1 MDDALELGVQDNE
14 FEAEIPQNAEN
25 LWQESNSKMD
35 VKLNTNFDP
44 KDYISLSEA
53 KQTLLQNLEQYDLK
67 DNAMLCSRGSVKS
80 RLGIRESQPELMD
93 CSETNDLERCEVSG
107 AEISA
112 SRKGINTAAKYV
124 FNPVMS

>member
-1 MDDALELGVQDNE
+1 MDDALELSVQDNE
-14 FEAEIPQNAEN
+14 FDAEIPQNAEN

-53 KQTLLQNLEQYDLK
+53 KQTLLENLEQYDLK

-80 RLGIRESQPELMD
+80 RLGIRENEAELMD
-93 CSETNDLERCEVSG
+93 CSEANDLERCEVSG
-107 AEISA
+107 REASA
-112 SRKGINTAAKYV
+112 SREGINAAAKSMY
-124 FNPVMS
+124 STLL